1 MDELGVAGPDDS
13 ASDHRL
19 PLAGT
24 RISLWRRNDF
34 VVTDPD
40 RVLAAGRAR
49 QRELWPEDTH
59 PVEQRIP
66 GLISAINRLL
76 TCDDTVPLEDE
87 AALGLEP
94 AGSVTEVVRVERAL
108 ADHPDNEWPD
118 DAFDRSGVIEDG

>member
-1 MDELGVAGPDDS
+1 MDELGDARRDDS
-13 ASDHRL
+13 ASDRRP

-24 RISLWRRNDF
+24 RISLWRRDDF

-49 QRELWPEDTH
+49 QRELWPEDTS

-66 GLISAINRLL
+66 DLVTAINRLL
-76 TCDDTVPLEDE
+76 TCDDTVPLEDK
-87 AALGLEP
+87 AALGLEG
-94 AGSVTEVVRVERAL
+94 AGRVTEVVCVERAL
-108 ADHPDNEWPD
+108 ADHPDDEWPD